1 MENLENIQIQD
12 MALKREKLN
21 KVIMYIHALIRN
33 TELSKMLKNK
43 KFTDEQQVILNRY
56 DYYTGFDALTCDDDM
71 VTRVLSERAG
81 ESVKFSVSMGKILL

>member
-33 TELSKMLKNK
+33 TE
-43 KFTDEQQVILNRY
+43 I
-56 DYYTGFDALTCDDDM
+56 YTM
-71 VTRVLSERAG
+71 
-81 ESVKFSVSMGKILL
+81 